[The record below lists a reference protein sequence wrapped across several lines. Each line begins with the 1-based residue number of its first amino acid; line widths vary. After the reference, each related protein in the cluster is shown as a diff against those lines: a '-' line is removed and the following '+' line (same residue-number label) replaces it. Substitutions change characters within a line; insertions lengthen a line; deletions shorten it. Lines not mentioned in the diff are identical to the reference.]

1 MVHLSVPRIRG
12 DTATLVVGIA
22 QQTRSDRQPVAQR
35 AVRLILHRESG
46 AWVVKD
52 EEVLVVT

>member
-22 QQTRSDRQPVAQR
+22 QQTRSDRQPVARR
-35 AVRLILHRESG
+35 AVRLVLHRESG